1 MAEID
6 LVCPWVD
13 GNDPAWQQERQHY
26 VPTELQSGVLMYR
39 DWQLMRYWFRG
50 VERALPW
57 IRKVHFVTWGHLPPW
72 LNTEHPKLHV
82 VRHDEFIPRAYLPTF
97 SSSAIML
104 NIHRIPGLAEQF
116 ILSNDDCYFLN
127 DEMEPSE
134 YFQDS
139 LPCDQLHIKP
149 ITEVCTD
156 NFGYILWNNISCLN
170 EHFDLRTCMTQHKDQ
185 WFADCYPDKVL
196 ADNCLAASLRHFPGF
211 DCPHLPQPY
220 LKSTFAA
227 AWEKAR
233 VRLNYASKQ
242 KFRTWSD
249 HTEWLMRYWQL
260 ASGQF
265 VPYVRQGGQAIS
277 LDLEKEKIKET
288 LLSTQNRVVCLNEG
302 ERSVDYLSRRAYL
315 KNLFERVLPQK
326 SAFEKD

>member
-13 GNDPAWQQERQHY
+13 GSDPAWQQDRQRY
-26 VPTELQSGVLMYR
+26 VPAELQSGVLMYR

-116 ILSNDDCYFLN
+116 ILSNDDFFYL
-127 DEMEPSE
+127 DETAPEE
-134 YFQDS
+134 YFQNG

-277 LDLEKEKIKET
+277 LDLEKEKNQGNASFHPKPRRLPERRRT
-288 LLSTQNRVVCLNEG
+288 VCRLPFQT
-302 ERSVDYLSRRAYL
+302 R
-315 KNLFERVLPQK
+315 LFEEFVRTRIAPKVRV
-326 SAFEKD
+326 

>member
-1 MAEID
+1 
-6 LVCPWVD
+6 
-13 GNDPAWQQERQHY
+13 
-26 VPTELQSGVLMYR
+26 
-39 DWQLMRYWFRG
+39 
-50 VERALPW
+50 
-57 IRKVHFVTWGHLPPW
+57 
-72 LNTEHPKLHV
+72 
-82 VRHDEFIPRAYLPTF
+82 
-97 SSSAIML
+97 ML

-134 YFQDS
+134 YFQNG

-170 EHFDLRTCMTQHKDQ
+170 EHFDLRTCMAQHKDQ

-220 LKSTFAA
+220 LKSTFETV
-227 AWEKAR
+227 WGKAYT
-233 VRLNYASKQ
+233 RLNYASKQ

>member
-13 GNDPAWQQERQHY
+13 GNDPAWQQEWQHY
-26 VPTELQSGVLMYR
+26 ASPEQQSSAILFR
-39 DWQLMRYWFRG
+39 DWDLMRYWFRG
-50 VERALPW
+50 VEKALPW
-57 IRKVHFVTWGHLPPW
+57 IRTVHFVTWGHLPLW
-72 LNTEHPKLHV
+72 LNTAHPKLHI
-82 VRHDEFIPRAYLPTF
+82 VRHDAFLPKAYRPTF
-97 SSSAIML
+97 NSGAIML

-116 ILSNDDCYFLN
+116 ILSNDDCFFL
-127 DEMEPSE
+127 DSVAPEE
-134 YFQDS
+134 YFQSS
-139 LPCDQLHIKP
+139 LPCDCLHILP

-156 NFGYILWNNISCLN
+156 HFGHTLWNNISCLN
-170 EHFDLRTCMTQHKDQ
+170 EHFDLQACMAAHREK
-185 WFADCYPDKVL
+185 WFADCYSAQVK
-196 ADNCLAASLRHFPGF
+196 ADNQLAASLRHFPGF

-227 AWEKAR
+227 AWGKAYT
-233 VRLNYASKQ
+233 RLHYASKQ

-265 VPYVRQGGQAIS
+265 VPYVRRGGRAIA
-277 LDLEKEKIKET
+277 LDRPKADLRDT
-288 LLSTQNRVVCLNEG
+288 VLSTQNRVICLNEG
-302 ERSVDYLSRRAYL
+302 AQAVDFISRRDYLKR
-315 KNLFERVLPQK
+315 LFERALPQR

>member
-6 LVCPWVD
+6 LICPWLD
-13 GNDPAWQQERQHY
+13 EKDPAWQQERNQY
-26 VPTELQSGVLMYR
+26 ASPELYNSECMFR
-39 DWQLMRYWFRG
+39 EWELMRYWFRG

-72 LNTEHPKLHV
+72 LNTEHPKLNI
-82 VRHDEFIPRAYLPTF
+82 VRHEEFIPKAYLPTF
-97 SSSAIML
+97 NSIVISV

-116 ILSNDDCYFLN
+116 IYTNDDFYFL
-127 DEMEPSE
+127 DRVTPEE
-134 YFQDS
+134 YFQNG

-170 EHFDLRTCMTQHKDQ
+170 EHFDLQTCMAQHKDQ
-185 WFADCYPDKVL
+185 WFADCYSDKVL
-196 ADNCLAASLRHFPGF
+196 ADNRMAASLRHFPGF

-220 LKSTFAA
+220 LKSSFTAV
-227 AWEKAR
+227 WEKAHA
-233 VRLNYASKQ
+233 RLNYACKQ
-242 KFRTWSD
+242 KFRTWSA
-249 HTEWLMRYWQL
+249 HSEWLMRYWQL
-260 ASGQF
+260 ASGNF
-265 VPYVRQGGQAIS
+265 VPYVRQGGRAIS

-288 LLSTQNRVVCLNEG
+288 LLSTKNRVICLND
-302 ERSVDYLSRRAYL
+302 RDQTMDFISRREYL
-315 KNLFERVLPQK
+315 KKLFERVLPQK

>member
-1 MAEID
+1 MVEID
-6 LVCPWVD
+6 LICPWLD
-13 GNDPAWQQERQHY
+13 EKDPAWQQERNQY
-26 VPTELQSGVLMYR
+26 ASPELYNSECMFR
-39 DWQLMRYWFRG
+39 EWELMRYWFRG

-72 LNTEHPKLHV
+72 LNTEHPKLNI
-82 VRHDEFIPRAYLPTF
+82 VRHEEFIPKAYLPTF
-97 SSSAIML
+97 NSIVISV

-116 ILSNDDCYFLN
+116 IYTNDDFYFL
-127 DEMEPSE
+127 DRVTPEE
-134 YFQDS
+134 YFQNG

-185 WFADCYPDKVL
+185 WFADCYSDKVL
-196 ADNCLAASLRHFPGF
+196 ADNRMAASLRHFPGF

-220 LKSTFAA
+220 LKSSFTAV
-227 AWEKAR
+227 WEKAHA
-233 VRLNYASKQ
+233 RLNYACKQ
-242 KFRTWSD
+242 KFRTWSA
-249 HTEWLMRYWQL
+249 HSEWLMRYWQL
-260 ASGQF
+260 ASGNF
-265 VPYVRQGGQAIS
+265 VPYVRQGGRAIS

-288 LLSTQNRVVCLNEG
+288 LLSTKNRVICLND
-302 ERSVDYLSRRAYL
+302 RDQTMDFISRREYL
-315 KNLFERVLPQK
+315 KKLFERVLPQK

>member
-13 GNDPAWQQERQHY
+13 GNDPAWQQERQRY
-26 VPTELQSGVLMYR
+26 ASPEMQSGVVMFR
-39 DWQLMRYWFRG
+39 DWDLMRYWFRG
-50 VERALPW
+50 VEKALPW

-72 LNTEHPKLHV
+72 LNTAHPKLHI
-82 VRHDEFIPRAYLPTF
+82 VRHDAFLPKAYRPTF
-97 SSSAIML
+97 NSSAIML
-104 NIHRIPGLAEQF
+104 NVHRIPGLAEQF
-116 ILSNDDCYFLN
+116 ILSNDDCFFL
-127 DEMEPSE
+127 DSVAPEE
-134 YFQDS
+134 YFHS
-139 LPCDQLHIKP
+139 GLPCDCLHILP

-156 NFGYILWNNISCLN
+156 HFGHTLWNNISCLN
-170 EHFDLRTCMTQHKDQ
+170 EHFDLQACMGAHREK
-185 WFADCYPDKVL
+185 WFADCYSAQVK
-196 ADNCLAASLRHFPGF
+196 ADNQLAASLRHFPGF

-227 AWEKAR
+227 AWGKAFT
-233 VRLNYASKQ
+233 RLHYASKQ

-265 VPYVRQGGQAIS
+265 VPYVRRGGRAIALGRPQADIR
-277 LDLEKEKIKET
+277 DT
-288 LLSTQNRVVCLNEG
+288 VLSTQNRVICLNEG
-302 ERSVDYLSRRAYL
+302 AQAVDFISRRDYLKR
-315 KNLFERVLPQK
+315 LFERVLPQR

>member
-1 MAEID
+1 
-6 LVCPWVD
+6 
-13 GNDPAWQQERQHY
+13 
-26 VPTELQSGVLMYR
+26 
-39 DWQLMRYWFRG
+39 MRYWFRG

-72 LNTEHPKLHV
+72 LNTEHPKLNI
-82 VRHDEFIPRAYLPTF
+82 VRHEEFIPKAYLPTF
-97 SSSAIML
+97 NSIVISV

-116 ILSNDDCYFLN
+116 IYTNDDIYFL
-127 DEMEPSE
+127 DRVTPEE
-134 YFQDS
+134 YFQNG

-185 WFADCYPDKVL
+185 WFADCYSDKVL
-196 ADNCLAASLRHFPGF
+196 ADNRMAASLRHFPGF

-220 LKSTFAA
+220 LKSSFTAV
-227 AWEKAR
+227 WEKAHA
-233 VRLNYASKQ
+233 RLNYACKQ
-242 KFRTWSD
+242 KFRTWSA
-249 HTEWLMRYWQL
+249 HSEWLMRYWQL
-260 ASGQF
+260 ASGNF

-302 ERSVDYLSRRAYL
+302 TQTLDFISRREYL
-315 KNLFERVLPQK
+315 KKLFERVLPQK

>member
-1 MAEID
+1 MK
-6 LVCPWVD
+6 
-13 GNDPAWQQERQHY
+13 N
-26 VPTELQSGVLMYR
+26 
-39 DWQLMRYWFRG
+39 F
-50 VERALPW
+50 
-57 IRKVHFVTWGHLPPW
+57 
-72 LNTEHPKLHV
+72 N
-82 VRHDEFIPRAYLPTF
+82 
-97 SSSAIML
+97 
-104 NIHRIPGLAEQF
+104 QF
-116 ILSNDDCYFLN
+116 ILTLLAAGLLASCSLTEEPTSFVNRKSFYKNESQCIAALNSCYMPANAIYTANFMLV
-127 DEMEPSE
+127 
-134 YFQDS
+134 
-139 LPCDQLHIKP
+139 
-149 ITEVCTD
+149 TEACTD

-265 VPYVRQGGQAIS
+265 VPYVRQSGQAIS